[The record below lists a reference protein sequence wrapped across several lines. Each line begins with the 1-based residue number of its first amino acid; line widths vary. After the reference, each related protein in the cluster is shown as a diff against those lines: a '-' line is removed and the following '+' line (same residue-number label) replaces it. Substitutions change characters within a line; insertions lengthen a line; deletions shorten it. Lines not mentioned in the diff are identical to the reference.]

1 MNDALKLFRL
11 YRMGLISLTEYE
23 NELKELGTDY
33 DTVLELYNSTR
44 RV

>member
-1 MNDALKLFRL
+1 MDTALNLFRY
-11 YRMGLISLTEYE
+11 YRLGFISLEEYE
-23 NELKELGTDY
+23 KELKELGTDY